1 MAELKPYKD
10 VDYLKYWCQ
19 TVLPSVYDDSL
30 SYYELLNKVV
40 AYLNDLNDNVKT
52 AEKNVA
58 SVASGFQTLQDL
70 VATYDE
76 RITANTTAIATINAT
91 LVDLQGDVANA
102 VAAADEA
109 KNAATAANANS
120 ERAQI
125 AATQALNV
133 SNTANGTANQAK
145 ATADGIDA
153 KATAAVDTANAAK
166 VTAENAAT
174 TANSIART
182 AQDAKD
188 IAQAASVTAGEAKT
202 TADGIDAKAT
212 AAVDTANAANATAKN
227 AEQTAQAA
235 ETTANG
241 IADTAQNALTIS
253 EDAVT
258 RADQAKEASSQA
270 LDEIGNTPETGTSG
284 GWTWCKFNSGLA
296 MCYRSLTNS
305 NVVINTQWGNLWES
319 AQVFGGVNYPTGLFY
334 NAPTVNI
341 TAYGMQASVC
351 GVETANGGSAV
362 TCPTWQY
369 LRPSATPT
377 PHDYIAQI
385 VAIGRWKA

>member
-40 AYLNDLNDNVKT
+40 AYLNDLNNNVKT
-52 AEKNVA
+52 AEENVA
-58 SVASGFQTLQDL
+58 SVASGFQALQDL

-102 VAAADEA
+102 VAAADGA

-125 AATQALNV
+125 AANQALNV
-133 SNTANGTANQAK
+133 SKAANDTANQAK

-166 VTAENAAT
+166 DTAENAAT
-174 TANSIART
+174 TANSIAGT
-182 AQDAKD
+182 AQDAKT

-212 AAVDTANAANATAKN
+212 AAVDTANTANVTAESANQTAKK
-227 AEQTAQAA
+227 A

-241 IADTAQNALTIS
+241 IADKAAKALTVAGNA
-253 EDAVT
+253 E
-258 RADQAKEASSQA
+258 RAANRALVSAAQA
-270 LDEIGNTPETGTSG
+270 LDEIAQIPESG
-284 GWTWCKFNSGLA
+284 STAGWNWCKFNSGVA
-296 MCYRSLTNS
+296 ICSRVITTVNTP
-305 NVVINTQWGNLWES
+305 INTPWGNLWES
-319 AQVFGGVNYPTGLFY
+319 DEFGPANYPTGLFI
-334 NAPTVNI
+334 APPTVSING
-341 TAYGMQASVC
+341 YGVQASIC
-351 GVETANGGSAV
+351 GVETGNAGTAS
-362 TCPTWQY
+362 TTPTWHF
-369 LRPSATPT
+369 LRPIATPA
-377 PHDYIAQI
+377 PHDYSVHIIAF
-385 VAIGRWKA
+385 GRWKA